1 MNGTPRT
8 REWMDFN
15 ADVDSLLTGNAV
27 IAWGGFE
34 QSLRNMQPQPSNA
47 GIAGLYYE
55 LQTRFTGEHDFTHF
69 EHRLSLILITRV

>member
-1 MNGTPRT
+1 MNGT

-34 QSLRNMQPQPSNA
+34 QSLRKMQPQPSNA

>member
-1 MNGTPRT
+1 MNGT

-55 LQTRFTGEHDFTHF
+55 LQTRFTGNMTLFA
-69 EHRLSLILITRV
+69 LLYSL